1 MCAKVAGLVLKV
13 LSDLL
18 GHENHEVLRQCC
30 LPWVDWGTVMVT
42 WVLVTFQARGWL
54 WAGAVFNVYSSMY
67 LRVLCVCVC
76 LSV

>member
-30 LPWVDWGTVMVT
+30 LPWVDWGTVMVGD
-42 WVLVTFQARGWL
+42 L
-54 WAGAVFNVYSSMY
+54 GA
-67 LRVLCVCVC
+67 CD
-76 LSV
+76 LSGKGLALGRCCI

>member
-30 LPWVDWGTVMVT
+30 LPWGGLGDCNGD
-42 WVLVTFQARGWL
+42 L
-54 WAGAVFNVYSSMY
+54 GACN
-67 LRVLCVCVC
+67 
-76 LSV
+76 LSGKGLALGRCCI